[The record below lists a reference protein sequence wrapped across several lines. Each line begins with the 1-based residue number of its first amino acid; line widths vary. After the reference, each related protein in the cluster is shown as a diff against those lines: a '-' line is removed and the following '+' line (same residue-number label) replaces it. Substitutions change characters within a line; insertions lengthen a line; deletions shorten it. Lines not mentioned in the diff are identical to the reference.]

1 MTPTKDVSNRVVFK
15 SPDTTTTTHNK
26 SKNNNS
32 TLEQIL
38 STSVHAPPPE
48 KKSESTVQRCSND
61 DDDDAKP
68 SSSSSYNNTLNIWSV
83 LLLLCSRVVIKSVRE
98 MVKITKSA
106 SSSIDVVFEASRYA
120 ILLLLFCCALFVGVV
135 LFVSFGGP
143 RRHITPRFRVDTIAF
158 PFRFREAR
166 SIVSEIC
173 SDIIAAFSL
182 SLERR
187 KKKTVC
193 CIGAGYVGGPTM
205 AMIALKCPHIEVES
219 VSSFSRVSSSS
230 SSSSISLLAGFVSK
244 GGVRSTARVA
254 PFVRLFRRHHER
266 GREKSETKDFHRPTR
281 ESKTTTKREKSFVE
295 WVALSLS
302 FARM

>member
-1 MTPTKDVSNRVVFK
+1 MFPRRHKKCTRDGEDNQECVVVDRRRFR
-15 SPDTTTTTHNK
+15 SVALRDTTTLLLR
-26 SKNNNS
+26 SLRRCCS
-32 TLEQIL
+32 FRLVWGCGVEDIVL
-38 STSVHAPPPE
+38 CV
-48 KKSESTVQRCSND
+48 EST
-61 DDDDAKP
+61 P
-68 SSSSSYNNTLNIWSV
+68 SRFHFDFEKRDQSSRRFVLTSSPL
-83 LLLLCSRVVIKSVRE
+83 
-98 MVKITKSA
+98 
-106 SSSIDVVFEASRYA
+106 
-120 ILLLLFCCALFVGVV
+120 
-135 LFVSFGGP
+135 
-143 RRHITPRFRVDTIAF
+143 
-158 PFRFREAR
+158 
-166 SIVSEIC
+166 
-173 SDIIAAFSL
+173 SL
-182 SLERR
+182 SLSNDA

-219 VSSFSRVSSSS
+219 VSSFSRVSSS

>member
-1 MTPTKDVSNRVVFK
+1 
-15 SPDTTTTTHNK
+15 
-26 SKNNNS
+26 
-32 TLEQIL
+32 
-38 STSVHAPPPE
+38 
-48 KKSESTVQRCSND
+48 
-61 DDDDAKP
+61 
-68 SSSSSYNNTLNIWSV
+68 
-83 LLLLCSRVVIKSVRE
+83 

-187 KKKTVC
+187 KKNSMLHRRRVRRRPDN
-193 CIGAGYVGGPTM
+193 GHDRAEVPT
-205 AMIALKCPHIEVES
+205 H
-219 VSSFSRVSSSS
+219 
-230 SSSSISLLAGFVSK
+230 
-244 GGVRSTARVA
+244 
-254 PFVRLFRRHHER
+254 R
-266 GREKSETKDFHRPTR
+266 GRERLVVFTRFIIIIIIIHFSSCGIRFQRWCSKHRACGALRAPFSTPPRTR
-281 ESKTTTKREKSFVE
+281 PRKERDERFSSSHPRVQNDDEAWWSFVE